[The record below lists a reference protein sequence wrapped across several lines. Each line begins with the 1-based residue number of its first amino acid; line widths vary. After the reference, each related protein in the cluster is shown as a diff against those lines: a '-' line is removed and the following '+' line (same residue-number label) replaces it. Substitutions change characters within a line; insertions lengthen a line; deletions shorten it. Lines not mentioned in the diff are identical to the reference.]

1 MSMNAMVSIKKPRN
15 GTLISLSKQLV
26 LISLLLILPHFFGI
40 DGVLTAGPIAD
51 LMVAVAAFAVVRTAF
66 RKLGVSE

>member
-1 MSMNAMVSIKKPRN
+1 MLYGAFALRYMHEF
-15 GTLISLSKQLV
+15 TLLV

-40 DGVLTAGPIAD
+40 DGVLTAGLIAD